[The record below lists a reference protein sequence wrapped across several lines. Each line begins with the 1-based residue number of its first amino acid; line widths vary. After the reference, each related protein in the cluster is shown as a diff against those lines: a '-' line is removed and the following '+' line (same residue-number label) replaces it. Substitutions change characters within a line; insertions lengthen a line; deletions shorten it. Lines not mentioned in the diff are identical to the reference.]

1 VDKIPHSD
9 KWGSFYSA
17 YSPIQDSNG
26 NIIGIVGVDF
36 NANWYEDTLDSHRA
50 IAIIIT
56 MVALTIGIVLSF
68 IIFSK
73 NRKSFTSVF
82 DSISD
87 LNKAIEK
94 FDYMIMQSS
103 INKLDMLPENE
114 SEVLKTLAT
123 GEGSKRHSINEY
135 DALSDGINSISNKF
149 IKYIKYMD
157 TQIYIDPATLV
168 NNKAAYRLK
177 RKEIDDSISKGNA
190 NFSMA
195 FFDINGVKKI
205 YTNFGFELGEKYLF
219 ECAKL
224 LKSVFGKE
232 NVYHVTGDE
241 FIVII
246 DNATYT
252 DMKNSFAKFENE
264 VKQFNVLNKGK
275 ISLSVAKGR
284 VTFNPETHK
293 NYRQVFIEVE
303 NACRINKEAYYRN
316 SNALEHK

>member
-1 VDKIPHSD
+1 
-9 KWGSFYSA
+9 
-17 YSPIQDSNG
+17 
-26 NIIGIVGVDF
+26 
-36 NANWYEDTLDSHRA
+36 
-50 IAIIIT
+50 
-56 MVALTIGIVLSF
+56 
-68 IIFSK
+68 
-73 NRKSFTSVF
+73 
-82 DSISD
+82 
-87 LNKAIEK
+87 
-94 FDYMIMQSS
+94 MQSS